1 MNEILII
8 FPFSYSNF
16 CSLIALNL
24 NDYNPSKDELRLLDE
39 LDNATARNWLSYK
52 GLVNIT
58 GYVVHRFR
66 NVHYFLGNPTRNLEL
81 SEIDY
86 ILVSILSRGGL
97 MYSSKTFMNAS
108 HIIEK
113 EFNKFHGCGLSKE
126 KNIFQK
132 VAETVYN
139 SVNGIP
145 LNVILRLVRT
155 RTYLRLRN
163 MNKELFI
170 ELLSRNKKKT
180 KTMCNKR

>member
-1 MNEILII
+1 MNLD
-8 FPFSYSNF
+8 
-16 CSLIALNL
+16 
-24 NDYNPSKDELRLLDE
+24 DYDPSIDELRLLEE
-39 LDNATARNWLSYK
+39 LDNATARDWLSHE
-52 GLVNIT
+52 GLMYIT
-58 GYVVHRFR
+58 GYVAHRFR
-66 NVHYFLGNPTRNLEL
+66 NMHHFLGDPTRNLES

-86 ILVSILSRGGL
+86 ISILSRGGL
-97 MYSSKTFMNAS
+97 MYPSETFMNAS
-108 HIIEK
+108 HIMEK

-145 LNVILRLVRT
+145 LNVILCLVRT

-170 ELLSRNKKKT
+170 ESLSRNKKKT
-180 KTMCNKR
+180 KKMCNKR